1 MNVTKQWI
9 LAGLLVTTCLTVSRS
24 LFAGDVS
31 LIDPELSESF
41 WNSPTFQKR
50 FLASYGINSS
60 IEPQFENPEEQILFS
75 QLGSVIRDDPKKAIQ
90 QLSSRISSTSSAL
103 LDHTLGSL
111 YFQEGNHA
119 EAIKHYEAAL
129 SKFPD
134 FLRAHK
140 NLGIVL
146 VREGQYTEAIE
157 HLTKTINLGR
167 ADGTV
172 YGLLGYCYLNTEK
185 YASAV
190 IAYQNAMLLDAD
202 NQDWQLGMIKCKI
215 ANGDLKD
222 AVRLLD
228 GILEEQPQNVSL
240 WGLQANVYLQME
252 EADKAIVNF
261 EILRKSGQATLHHLM
276 LLGDAYMMGDSKDL
290 ALEAYLEAIEKDGAG
305 DIHRSLRAADVMV
318 SRSDWDESS
327 KLLTKIRAVYE
338 ATMTEEET
346 FKLLKMESKVAIAN
360 GDGEQ
365 ALKVLEQI
373 IEKNPLDGE
382 ALLMAGDF
390 YAQSGERERAVFKY
404 EMAARVSGFEAD
416 AWLKHAQ
423 ILVRSLQYSKAIDLL
438 DKAQKI
444 QPRDNVQRYLESVQ
458 KVANEGSS

>member
-24 LFAGDVS
+24 SFAGDAS
-31 LIDPELSESF
+31 FIDPELSESF
-41 WNSPTFQKR
+41 WNSPAFQKK
-50 FLASYGINSS
+50 FLASYGVNSA
-60 IEPQFENPEEQILFS
+60 IEPRFENPEEQIFFS
-75 QLGSVIRDDPKKAIQ
+75 QLGSVIRDDPPKAIQ
-90 QLSSRISSTSSAL
+90 QLASRISPTSSAVL
-103 LDHTLGSL
+103 NYTLGSL

-119 EAIKHYEAAL
+119 EAISQYHIAL

-146 VREGQYTEAIE
+146 VREGQYSEAVG
-157 HLTKTINLGR
+157 HLTKTINHGG

-190 IAYQNAMLLDAD
+190 ISYQNAMLLDAD

-215 ANGDLKD
+215 ANGELLD

-228 GILEEQPQNVSL
+228 GILEKQPQSASL

-252 EADKAIVNF
+252 EVDKAAVNF
-261 EILRKSGQATLHHLM
+261 EILRKSGQATLQHLM
-276 LLGDAYMMGDSKDL
+276 LLGDAYMMKEARDL
-290 ALEAYLEAIEKDGAG
+290 ALDVYMEAIEMDGEG
-305 DIHRSLRAADVMV
+305 DIRRSLRAADIMV
-318 SRSDWDESS
+318 SRGEWDDAAR
-327 KLLTKIRAVYE
+327 LFAKIRSEHGAI
-338 ATMTEEET
+338 MTEEET

-360 GDGEQ
+360 GDGNE
-365 ALKVLEQI
+365 ALAVLEQI

-390 YAQSGERERAVFKY
+390 YAQSGEKEKAVFRY
-404 EMAARVSGFEAD
+404 EMASRVSGFQAD

-423 ILVRSLQYSKAIDLL
+423 ILVRSQEYSKAIELL
-438 DKAQKI
+438 EKAQKN
-444 QPRDNVQRYLESVQ
+444 QPRDNVQRYLDSVQ
-458 KVANEGSS
+458 RVAKAASS